1 MSKLVIV
8 GTVAFDAVETP
19 FGKTG
24 KILGGSASFIG
35 LSAAQFEVDSAI
47 VSVVGGD
54 FPQDYLNLFTDR
66 NIDISSVKI
75 VKEGKTFFWSGRYHN
90 DMNTRDTLVTELNV
104 LENFQP
110 VVPESYKNA
119 KVLVLGNLHPRVQS
133 SVLDQM
139 TDGSTFVIL
148 DTMNFWMNNTLNDLL
163 EVIKRVNVIT
173 INDEEARQLT
183 GEYSLVAAARKIHEM
198 GPEYVV
204 IKKGEHGA
212 LLFNETNVFFA
223 PALPLESVFDPT
235 GAGDTFAGG
244 FAGFLAQTENI
255 SFENMKNAVIYG
267 STLAS
272 FCVEKFGTER
282 LESLQAEEVRT
293 RLKAFKD
300 LTRFEIE
307 LTT

>member
-139 TDGSTFVIL
+139 SDGSTFVIL

-198 GPEYVV
+198 GPDYVV